1 MCRFLYVC
9 VSMCVCVCVKLYK
22 RRGFV
27 YSPVG
32 GGSAGQTVVCCRLPL
47 LPRDFNN
54 CPAIYVT
61 IFTMFFN
68 NCTVLF
74 HRFLQLFL
82 SLAFL
87 SLSSFVV
94 VVVVVAV
101 ALFHLAANYL

>member
-22 RRGFV
+22 QRGFV

-32 GGSAGQTVVCCRLPL
+32 GGSAGQTVVCCRLL
-47 LPRDFNN
+47 LLCHVILIIVQQYMLLYLQCFP
-54 CPAIYVT
+54 T
-61 IFTMFFN
+61 IVLYFFTGFCNYFEAW
-68 NCTVLF
+68 
-74 HRFLQLFL
+74 H
-82 SLAFL
+82 S